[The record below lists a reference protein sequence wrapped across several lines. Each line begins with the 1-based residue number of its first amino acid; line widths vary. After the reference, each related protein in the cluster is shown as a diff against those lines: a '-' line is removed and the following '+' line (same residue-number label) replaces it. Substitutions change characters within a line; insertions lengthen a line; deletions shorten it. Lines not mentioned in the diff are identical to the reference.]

1 VEASGRRSN
10 KQRECRTDCDER
22 MVATLAPCKVATRV
36 AFYELGGSTGW
47 WVVAGLLVAVELSG
61 TFYLL
66 MLALSARRRVPWPH
80 TWAPASTRKSWWRR
94 CWAEGR
100 YRAMALPAHSRRARP
115 WPGQP
120 DVNLDI
126 GQTVHV
132 DTWGADGTARVMY
145 RGASWAVTFGGADA
159 PAPGVHTIVAVQG
172 SRLVV
177 APRVAR

>member
-1 VEASGRRSN
+1 MSWA
-10 KQRECRTDCDER
+10 
-22 MVATLAPCKVATRV
+22 A
-36 AFYELGGSTGW
+36 STGW
-47 WVVAGLLVAVELSG
+47 WVVAGLLVAVELASG

-66 MLALSARRRVPWPH
+66 MLALGA
-80 TWAPASTRKSWWRR
+80 AA
-94 CWAEGR
+94 G
-100 YRAMALPAHSRRARP
+100 AMAAHLGAGFNTQVVVAALLGGGATALWHFKRFRAPRSAVAEAN
-115 WPGQP
+115 P

-145 RGASWAVTFGGADA
+145 RGASWAVTFGGAGA